1 MTKKDSKETSQLEKL
16 EVVMKALTRKVLSL
30 ENQLNKI
37 KTEEEGRGE
46 EILECTE
53 APNKL
58 EKDEDKKVEKEKEP
72 ETQKEASKAEAFI
85 KIKEHTSKVQDQ
97 KKVSKAK
104 DTKVSVFKFG
114 AEARQNAMERED
126 DQE

>member
-53 APNKL
+53 APKKL
-58 EKDEDKKVEKEKEP
+58 EKDEDKKVEKEKKP
-72 ETQKEASKAEAFI
+72 ETQKRSI
-85 KIKEHTSKVQDQ
+85 
-97 KKVSKAK
+97 
-104 DTKVSVFKFG
+104 
-114 AEARQNAMERED
+114 
-126 DQE
+126 